1 MQVTAGMHNIR
12 AFKAKKTTKLQHKD
26 EEGAGSLVPAPQT
39 DKLLYRFFLFFFLKK
54 GRGGVTAGNSRRV
67 RGTQTD
73 KEFPVSK
80 KAIQ

>member
-39 DKLLYRFFLFFFLKK
+39 DKLLYRFFLFF
-54 GRGGVTAGNSRRV
+54 S
-67 RGTQTD
+67 
-73 KEFPVSK
+73 
-80 KAIQ
+80 